1 MIRDQAGFNALLGTL
16 EGFVRD
22 RLVPNE
28 ERVDRE
34 GVIPEDLV
42 ESMRQLGL
50 GGLSLPERY
59 GGAGLT
65 SEEKA
70 LAFFTLGW
78 TSPAFYRRFGSND
91 SPASALLSA
100 GTEEQKENWLP
111 RLASG
116 EITGSFALTEPE
128 AGSDAGALR
137 TTARREGE
145 QYVLNGGKRYITN
158 APLSDVFLVMART
171 DTDSPGAR
179 GVTSILVPGDTPGLI
194 RGRADRKMGLAGNDT
209 GDVVFEECRVP
220 VANRIGDEGQGFK
233 LAMQRLDHVRL
244 EAAAIA
250 VGNAERLIQ
259 ESVDY
264 ARERR
269 QFGEAIANFQL
280 IQAMLADS
288 KAEAY
293 AARSMV
299 LDATRKADAG
309 ERVSTEAACCKLF
322 ATEMV
327 GRVADRAVQIHGGS
341 GFMRGT
347 VAERF
352 YRDVRVYR
360 IFDGTNQIQQ
370 MIIARNLL
378 RESG

>member
-1 MIRDQAGFNALLGTL
+1 
-16 EGFVRD
+16 
-22 RLVPNE
+22 
-28 ERVDRE
+28 
-34 GVIPEDLV
+34 
-42 ESMRQLGL
+42 
-50 GGLSLPERY
+50 
-59 GGAGLT
+59 
-65 SEEKA
+65 
-70 LAFFTLGW
+70 
-78 TSPAFYRRFGSND
+78 
-91 SPASALLSA
+91 
-100 GTEEQKENWLP
+100 
-111 RLASG
+111 
-116 EITGSFALTEPE
+116 
-128 AGSDAGALR
+128 
-137 TTARREGE
+137 
-145 QYVLNGGKRYITN
+145 
-158 APLSDVFLVMART
+158 
-171 DTDSPGAR
+171 
-179 GVTSILVPGDTPGLI
+179 
-194 RGRADRKMGLAGNDT
+194 MGLAGNDT